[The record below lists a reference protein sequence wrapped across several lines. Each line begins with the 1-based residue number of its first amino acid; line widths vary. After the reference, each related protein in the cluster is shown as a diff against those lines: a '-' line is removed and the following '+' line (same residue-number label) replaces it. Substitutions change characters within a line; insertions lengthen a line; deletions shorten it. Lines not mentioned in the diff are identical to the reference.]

1 MRFHPITFEEF
12 EARAKASL
20 ADGAPATAVS
30 VFRFLPADLLTPVSA
45 FLKLRRESRFSFLL
59 ESVEGGEQLARY
71 SFIGTHPSTVVKAF
85 GPHTFVESC
94 NELRPA
100 VAEDGSLLDV
110 LGRILTGVP
119 QVPDDS
125 LPPLTAGAVGF
136 IGYDAVR
143 LFENLPGGQQDDLDV
158 PDAVWGVFDSIVAFD
173 HARQVIVLTSRV
185 VVGQDDSMRARYNEG
200 MQRLEALTRTLEDAA
215 LELPDD
221 ITIDHDGMS
230 RSISRTE
237 YMDAVEKAREYI
249 RQGDIFQV
257 VLSQRLDLPFSGDPF
272 NLYRSLRQT
281 NPSPYLYYL
290 DVDGIGIIGSSP
302 ESLVR
307 VQDGTVSTVPIAGTR
322 PRGHTAEEDILLAD
336 ELARD
341 PKELAEHVMLVD
353 LGRNDIGRVASPGT
367 VNVDDFQSVVRYSHV
382 MHLVSLVTGSLS
394 PDRSAL
400 DALRACFPAG
410 TVSGAPK
417 VRAMEII
424 DELEPRKRG
433 PYAGAVGYLDFAGNM
448 DLCIT
453 IRTILATSGMLHMQ
467 AGAGIVADSRP
478 DAEWDETENKLR
490 ALLTAVAVAGR
501 GTHNTTV

>member
-1 MRFHPITFEEF
+1 MAFEEF
-12 EARAKASL
+12 EARARAGLSQ
-20 ADGAPATAVS
+20 GAPATAVS
-30 VFRFLPADLLTPVSA
+30 VFKYLPADLLTPVSA
-45 FLKLRRESRFSFLL
+45 FLKLRQDSRFSFLL

-71 SFIGTHPSTVVKAF
+71 SFIGTHPSAVVKAF

-119 QVPDDS
+119 QVPDAS

-136 IGYDAVR
+136 LGYDTVR
-143 LFENLPGGQQDDLDV
+143 LFENLPDEQDDDLEV

-185 VVGQDDSMRARYNEG
+185 VVENGASIHERYADG
-200 MQRLEALTRTLEDAA
+200 MQRLSRLTQTLENPT
-215 LELPDD
+215 LHLPDD
-221 ITIDHDGMS
+221 IAIDHDGMS
-230 RSISRTE
+230 RSISRTD
-237 YMDAVEKAREYI
+237 YMAAVERAREYI
-249 RQGDIFQV
+249 RLGDIFQV

-322 PRGHTAEEDILLAD
+322 PRGETPDEDSRLAD
-336 ELARD
+336 ELSAD

-382 MHLVSLVTGSLS
+382 MHLVSLVTGQLA
-394 PDRSAL
+394 PEYTAL

-453 IRTILATSGMLHMQ
+453 IRTILASGGTLHMQ

-478 DAEWDETENKLR
+478 DAEWEETENKLR

-501 GTHNTTV
+501 SHDAAAQRTPA